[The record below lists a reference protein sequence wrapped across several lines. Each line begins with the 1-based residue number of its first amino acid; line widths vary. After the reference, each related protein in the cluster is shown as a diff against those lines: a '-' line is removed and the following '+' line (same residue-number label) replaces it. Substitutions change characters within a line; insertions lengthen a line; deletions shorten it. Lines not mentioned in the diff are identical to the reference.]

1 MEENKYT
8 NILDAL
14 KDIHDRMSKIGD
26 DIITINDLTS
36 DTEVKSLITDLANSA
51 YVLAQDTED
60 VAQTYADI
68 QAEDAEEFGDE
79 TEEESVEVSDDELE
93 PNV

>member
-68 QAEDAEEFGDE
+68 QAEDAEELGDE

>member
-14 KDIHDRMSKIGD
+14 KDIHDRMSHIGD

-51 YVLAQDTED
+51 YVLAQDTEE

-68 QAEDAEEFGDE
+68 QSQDAEEFA
-79 TEEESVEVSDDELE
+79 EEESVNIMNDNELE
-93 PNV
+93 PNI

>member
-1 MEENKYT
+1 MDENKYT

-14 KDIHDRMSKIGD
+14 KDIHDRMSKVGD
-26 DIITINDLTS
+26 DIISINELTS

-68 QAEDAEEFGDE
+68 QAEDAEELGDE
-79 TEEESVEVSDDELE
+79 TEEESVESSDDELE

>member
-1 MEENKYT
+1 MDENKYT

-79 TEEESVEVSDDELE
+79 TEEESVETPDDELE

>member
-1 MEENKYT
+1 MEEKKYT

-36 DTEVKSLITDLANSA
+36 DTEVKSLIVDLANSA
-51 YVLAQDTED
+51 YVLAQDTDD

-68 QAEDAEEFGDE
+68 QAEDAEEFGE
-79 TEEESVEVSDDELE
+79 EEESVEVSDDELE